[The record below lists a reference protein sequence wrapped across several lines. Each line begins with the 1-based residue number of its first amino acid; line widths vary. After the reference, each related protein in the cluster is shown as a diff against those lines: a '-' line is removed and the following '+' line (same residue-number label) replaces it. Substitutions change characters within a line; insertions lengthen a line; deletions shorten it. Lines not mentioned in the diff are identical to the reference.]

1 MGGWRLFYSSY
12 DPKVWWHSTDVFLDP
27 DKDYKIVLDSSEAD
41 GQVKLSV
48 YDMDGGLADSADIVL
63 NNALADG
70 SNTAFYMNF
79 AIDSGTDLQYDRSGN
94 PTDDWE
100 EIILYSTDD
109 NIYMQNIL
117 ISNAALYNGGEKVF
131 WNEENTDRL
140 SIWPSKKHGK
150 VDYEVTRVFL
160 FDGYSDYRID
170 LDMNRS
176 LPGGTE

>member
-1 MGGWRLFYSSY
+1 M
-12 DPKVWWHSTDVFLDP
+12 
-27 DKDYKIVLDSSEAD
+27 
-41 GQVKLSV
+41 
-48 YDMDGGLADSADIVL
+48 L

-131 WNEENTDRL
+131 WNEENTDHLAEQKAR
-140 SIWPSKKHGK
+140 
-150 VDYEVTRVFL
+150 E
-160 FDGYSDYRID
+160 
-170 LDMNRS
+170 
-176 LPGGTE
+176 GGL